1 VNQSTKL
8 SINELAAQYQVSP
21 GAIEELIRALRAGGG
36 QAQFNHPDLGG
47 MGQWAGGDM
56 IMIGD
61 MFNHGLKDRV
71 AKLCQTMARH
81 LDDFSES
88 VGVRS
93 GTPPNPFEKTGEYL
107 PTNWW
112 PSRLGRPSSA
122 GSQNNMRYACFPQIH
137 RLAIERDGELTIY
150 DTGTHRLSGF
160 SQQQSTTQSLS
171 FISQNGSVRL
181 DDLRIEESSS

>member
-1 VNQSTKL
+1 MNQSTKL

-71 AKLCQTMARH
+71 AKLCQTITRH

-93 GTPPNPFEKTGEYL
+93 GTPPNPFEKTGEHL